1 MTSHPRSTP
10 ADGAPRTDGGGLDA
24 APVTAR
30 QLVRRL
36 APSIYIP
43 TVLESAGEM
52 ALLPVIPLLA
62 IDLGFSVPQAAA
74 LTMIAGIGA
83 VLGPVPVGRI
93 MIAFGARRA
102 IVASGIL
109 LTLANVAALLILP
122 GGLDGTPEHLHRV
135 ALVTLLVI
143 MAATSQVWSL
153 GRQSYLG
160 TELPAHLRARGMTTF
175 GGMIRAGQVVGPL
188 LGAVVLALGHE
199 AWVFGLFALLSA
211 SATTMVALFMVPGE
225 ERHGSAGEHRE
236 HPVDMGDVASESM
249 VRTVGTASDETAT
262 SDAGRDEA
270 APGGDL
276 EAAVART
283 AAASAPELPPEA
295 PGPRGRAVLARM
307 VSVGAGVT
315 PIVMGRINRPV
326 IVPLLGAALG
336 LDPLSISIVFG
347 IAAVVEIIMFV
358 PAGTVMD
365 TKGRAAVAVP
375 CSLVMGVGYVLLAV
389 LAPALAGG
397 SYLGTLAALVVP
409 CMLIAVGNGLG
420 SGIVM
425 TLGVDVSPER
435 GRTRYLAWWNTV
447 IGVGR
452 LTAPL
457 LVSAITLVAPVAV
470 AGAVSGALC
479 LAGAGWLARVL
490 PGITP
495 EPGGPRSP
503 DGDPAAG
510 SPAERSS

>member
-1 MTSHPRSTP
+1 M
-10 ADGAPRTDGGGLDA
+10 
-24 APVTAR
+24 
-30 QLVRRL
+30 VRRL
-36 APSIYIP
+36 APSVYVP

-62 IDLGFSVPQAAA
+62 LRLGFSESAAAA
-74 LTMIAGIGA
+74 LTIIAGIGA
-83 VLGPVPVGRI
+83 VLGPVPVGRL
-93 MIAFGARRA
+93 MIAVGARRA
-102 IVASGIL
+102 IVTSGVL
-109 LTLANVAALLILP
+109 LTLANVAALVILP
-122 GGLDGTPEHLHRV
+122 GGLDGSPEHVHRV
-135 ALVTLLVI
+135 ALVVLLVI

-160 TELPAHLRARGMTTF
+160 TELPTHLRARGMTTF

-188 LGAVVLALGHE
+188 LGAIVLALGHE
-199 AWVFGLFALLSA
+199 AWVFGLFAVLAA
-211 SATTMVALFMVPGE
+211 SATLMVALFMVPGE
-225 ERHGSAGEHRE
+225 GSGRPLPGHRE
-236 HPVDMGDVASESM
+236 HP
-249 VRTVGTASDETAT
+249 AT
-262 SDAGRDEA
+262 SAEA
-270 APGGDL
+270 EIDVGAVTGGDTPGEF
-276 EAAVART
+276 EAEVART
-283 AAASAPELPPEA
+283 AAAAAPELPPDP
-295 PGPRGRAVLARM
+295 PGPTGRAVLAKM
-307 VSVGAGVT
+307 LSVGLGVT

-336 LDPLSISIVFG
+336 LDSLSVSIVFG

-365 TKGRAAVAVP
+365 RRGRAAVAVP
-375 CSLVMGVGYVLLAV
+375 CSLVMGAGYVLLAV
-389 LAPALAGG
+389 LAPTLGGG
-397 SYLGTLAALVVP
+397 SYLAALAALVVP

-490 PGITP
+490 PGLTP
-495 EPGGPRSP
+495 ESGGPGAGTRPGAPSP
-503 DGDPAAG
+503 EGSSPPDPRG
-510 SPAERSS
+510 